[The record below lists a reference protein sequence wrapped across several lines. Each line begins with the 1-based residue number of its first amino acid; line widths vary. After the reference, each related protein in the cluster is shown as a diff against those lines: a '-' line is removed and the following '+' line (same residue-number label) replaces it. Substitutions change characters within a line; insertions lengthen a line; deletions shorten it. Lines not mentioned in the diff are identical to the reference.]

1 MAGGWGAKEVRTG
14 FLGAGVLRAG
24 FLGTGGYVLG
34 VGGYWG
40 GGWDLG
46 FAPPPQLRRQKM
58 LEGGGWVLSKKTLV

>member
-1 MAGGWGAKEVRTG
+1 MRTG

-40 GGWDLG
+40 GSWGLG
-46 FAPPPQLRRQKM
+46 LGLLAVVCGLCELPLK
-58 LEGGGWVLSKKTLV
+58 

>member
-46 FAPPPQLRRQKM
+46 FWLQSAGSASCPGSGSPA
-58 LEGGGWVLSKKTLV
+58 LS